1 MDSYFRQGDMQAL
14 RICVYW
20 YVNMCVQ
27 TFSNIYK
34 SSHSLQKMS
43 RIEGK
48 KTKKQAELDGKWKM
62 WLSVQNEN

>member
-1 MDSYFRQGDMQAL
+1 MDSYFRQGDTQAL
-14 RICVYW
+14 RIYVYW

-34 SSHSLQKMS
+34 SSHNLQKMS

-62 WLSVQNEN
+62 WLSLQNEN